1 MNKIFRRNFLKICFS
16 SLSILTIIKLDL
28 FFPSLNKTKLKK
40 RKNFVWYLNDKD

>member
-28 FFPSLNKTKLKK
+28 FFRHYNKIKLKK
-40 RKNFVWYLNDKD
+40 NKNFIWYLNRDD